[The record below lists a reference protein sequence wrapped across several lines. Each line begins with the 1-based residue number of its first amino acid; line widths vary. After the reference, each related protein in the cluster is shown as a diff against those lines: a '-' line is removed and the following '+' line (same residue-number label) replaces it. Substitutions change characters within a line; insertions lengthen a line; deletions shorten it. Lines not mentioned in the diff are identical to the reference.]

1 MSRRFQFSLTWLVIA
16 TLVIGAFFGGVS
28 VGRRCHELE
37 HQRELADFQRQR
49 DDWYR
54 AMAQQ
59 RGNSNPYE
67 W

>member
-1 MSRRFQFSLTWLVIA
+1 MPRRLQFSLTWLVIA

-37 HQRELADFQRQR
+37 HQQELAAFERQR
-49 DDWYR
+49 DAWLR
-54 AMAQQ
+54 SMVQQ
-59 RGNSNPYE
+59 SGNSNPYE